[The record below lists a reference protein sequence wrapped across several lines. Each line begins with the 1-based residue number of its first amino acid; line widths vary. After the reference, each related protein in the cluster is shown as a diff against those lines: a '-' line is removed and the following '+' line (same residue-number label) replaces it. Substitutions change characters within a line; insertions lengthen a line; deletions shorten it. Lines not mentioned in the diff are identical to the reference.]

1 MSDLAIVGCCG
12 ARDLEGVRADSARL
26 TKDDWFEL
34 RLDRF
39 ADPAQADLRA
49 LRAAIVQRAI
59 FTLRPRAEGG
69 EFDGDLDA
77 RAEIARSA
85 IDAGFDAIDLER
97 DLAPRVN
104 RGKAKRIVSWHGEA
118 TGSDVASRVAEA
130 AALDADIVK
139 VAGRSVAPSEALR
152 FVSTA
157 IDAGRTSKRPTV
169 AIAMGEAGRWLR
181 PLAGRFG
188 MPFVYAAI
196 HPSRKT
202 ADGQITVA
210 EAKEIHRATAVTHET
225 RVFAVAGEAVR
236 KSFSPRVHNAV
247 FRALGIDAT
256 YVDISHGDF
265 ESIGAVARALPL
277 AGLSITQ
284 PHKAAALVFAE
295 EADPIASQ
303 IGAANTLL
311 RRADGSFVA
320 TNTDSPGLAAAIDLA
335 QREPELC
342 RALSLD
348 HDRVALTRLALE
360 TRLPQR
366 RRRIDTALV
375 YGTGGAARAAAHALR
390 EQGIKV
396 SVTGRDLGA
405 ALALAIQLGGV
416 EAISEG
422 RAHALNFDL
431 LVKCVPDRDDGEL
444 PLDPMD
450 FAPGGFAA
458 DVVYQPLETAFLRVA
473 RVVERVPVPGLLMF
487 AGQAALQAAEFTQ
500 RPVGEILPIVA
511 QTLARN

>member
-26 TKDDWFEL
+26 TENEWFEL

-39 ADPAQADLRA
+39 ANPAQADLRA
-49 LRAAIVQRAI
+49 LRAAISQRAI
-59 FTLRPRAEGG
+59 FTLRPKTEGG
-69 EFDGDLDA
+69 EFDGDLET
-77 RAEIARSA
+77 RAAIARSA
-85 IDAGFDAIDLER
+85 MDAGFDAIDLER
-97 DLAPRVN
+97 DLAPRIP
-104 RGKAKRIVSWHGEA
+104 RGNAKRIVSWHGEA
-118 TGSDVASRVAEA
+118 TGSDVASRVGEA
-130 AALDADIVK
+130 AALGADVVK
-139 VAGRSVAPSEALR
+139 VAGRSVDPSEALR
-152 FVSTA
+152 FVSA
-157 IDAGRTSKRPTV
+157 AMDAGSAAKSPTV

-210 EAKEIHRATAVTHET
+210 EAKDLHRATTVTRET
-225 RVFAVAGEAVR
+225 RVFAVAGAAVR

-284 PHKAAALVFAE
+284 PHKAAAFAFAN

-311 RRADGSFVA
+311 RGADGSFAA

-335 QREPELC
+335 EREPELC

-348 HDRVALTRLALE
+348 HDRAALTRLVLE

-366 RRRIDTALV
+366 RRRIESALV

-390 EQGIKV
+390 EYGIKV

-405 ALALAIQLGGV
+405 ALVLAIELGGV
-416 EAISEG
+416 EAISES

-431 LVKCVPDRDDGEL
+431 LMKCVPDRVDGEL
-444 PLDPMD
+444 TLDPMD

-487 AGQAALQAAEFTQ
+487 AAQAALQAAAFTQ
-500 RPVGEILPIVA
+500 RPIRDVLPIVA